1 MSSTSGSSTKA
12 TSFQHTEK
20 TSEWVLII
28 SDLYIIY
35 DCLAAEATEANIK
48 RKKFDEF
55 GDLPTK
61 CK

>member
-20 TSEWVLII
+20 TT
-28 SDLYIIY
+28 
-35 DCLAAEATEANIK
+35 EATEANIK

-55 GDLPTK
+55 GDLPIKYIKFNANT
-61 CK
+61 